1 MRKINYKYY
10 FHGKPVA
17 HILFGS
23 DYTLFQE
30 KATKGGMSIK
40 EAIDFVVEFRKNK
53 NVRKAVKISQA
64 LRDRS
69 SEPYS
74 MMRKEKNFY
83 VEGIARLEKT
93 YKKKTGRD
101 FPPPCPR
108 PANSPKSLDLIYLT
122 TRYGALKLAVLKL
135 QKRAK

>member
-10 FHGKPVA
+10 YQGKPVA
-17 HILFGS
+17 HILLGS
-23 DYTLFQE
+23 DYTLFQD
-30 KATKGGMSIK
+30 KVTKGGLSLK
-40 EAIDFVVEFRKNK
+40 EAIEYVLDFRKNK
-53 NVRKAVKISQA
+53 NIKKAVKISQA

-74 MMRKEKNFY
+74 MTRKERKFFID
-83 VEGIARLEKT
+83 GIARLEET